1 MWAGNRMDSGQIHGI
16 RKGKRT
22 CQAILLDSMFEVFAD
37 SPETRADSAS
47 KQTAGKGNIM
57 PCYDAFYV

>member
-1 MWAGNRMDSGQIHGI
+1 MDSRQIHGI
-16 RKGKRT
+16 RKKKRM

-37 SPETRADSAS
+37 RPQTKADSAS
-47 KQTAGKGNIM
+47 KRTAGKGNIM